1 MGSAT
6 RSEVIFGHLM
16 NALPNL
22 VNENNVK
29 IYRYVGNVLWR
40 VGPPFQ
46 VFMMSAGE
54 KFPQYVTIGVGKN
67 LEARIKRLIRSSPVQ
82 TRVAVY
88 TMVPS
93 FKQALEL
100 REKLISKLDAA
111 FPGVRGRGNDWY
123 DLARA
128 RLRVPGNPGNMTDA
142 FEKATLMLTKTV
154 QQTPHATQLYR
165 YEPAVKPE
173 AIRGVREDVE
183 GLRDAIESEMILH

>member
-1 MGSAT
+1 MDSAT
-6 RSEVIFGHLM
+6 RTEVVFGHLM
-16 NALPNL
+16 SSLPGL
-22 VNENNVK
+22 VNESNVT

-54 KFPQYVTIGVGKN
+54 AYPQYLTLGIGKN
-67 LEARIKRLIRSSPVQ
+67 LEERIRRLIRSSPLR

-100 REKLISKLDAA
+100 REQLAADLDAA
-111 FPGVRGRGNDWY
+111 FPGARGQGGWYNLAGEDTRGATA
-123 DLARA
+123 L
-128 RLRVPGNPGNMTDA
+128 
-142 FEKATLMLTKTV
+142 EKATLLVTRRV
-154 QQTPHATQLYR
+154 QQTPYATNLYR

-173 AIRGVREDVE
+173 AIRGVRESVE
-183 GLRDAIESEMILH
+183 ALRDGIENEIVSH